1 MNILFTP
8 SDNSRTSGAFL
19 CMVALIVILRDTYG
33 HNVTVVL
40 PYEGNGKELLD
51 ECGIRNTLIPSYTW
65 TTPLEGMNKP
75 IGVLKDAVKAAL
87 TKKNAGRIAQ
97 LIEENDI
104 DVVHNNTSWGYIGAL
119 AALETKTPLVWHI
132 QEFLEEDQ
140 ARRIRWQK
148 RGYALMARSDRVLA
162 ISESIYDKY
171 APIIGD
177 DKLEL
182 VLDGIDAHRYECAD
196 HEILAGGTVR
206 FLLVGGGEYK
216 GHSVAIKACLRLL
229 EHGCNDFELVLL
241 GNVGEAY
248 RERLQALYAA
258 VPGAAEHFVF
268 PGPTDDTPAYY
279 AATDIFLMCS
289 RAEAFGRVTV
299 EAMMGGCL
307 AIGANTAGTKE
318 LIEDGVTGYLFEA
331 ANPDDLARKIEYALE
346 HKEQSRALAEKGQ
359 AYMLQNMTAE
369 ANAAKVNRI
378 YEEILL
384 KRAVHE

>member
-1 MNILFTP
+1 
-8 SDNSRTSGAFL
+8 
-19 CMVALIVILRDTYG
+19 MVALIVILQDAYG

-51 ECGIRNTLIPSYTW
+51 EYGIRNFLIPSYTW
-65 TTPLEGMNKP
+65 TTPIEGMNKP
-75 IGVLKDAVKAAL
+75 IRVLKDTVKAAI
-87 TKKNAGRIAQ
+87 TKKNAGQIEA
-97 LIEENDI
+97 LIRANDI
-104 DVVHNNTSWGYIGAL
+104 DIVHNNTSWGYIGAL
-119 AALETKTPLVWHI
+119 AALETQTPLVWHI

-140 ARRIRWQK
+140 ARTIRWQK
-148 RGYALMARSDRVLA
+148 RGYALMAKSDMALA

-171 APIIGD
+171 APIIGE

-182 VLDGIDAHRYECAD
+182 VLDGIDAHKYECAD
-196 HEILAGGTVR
+196 HEILTGNKVR
-206 FLLVGGGEYK
+206 FLLVGGGEGK
-216 GHSVAIKACLRLL
+216 GHPVAIKACLRLL
-229 EHGCNDFELVLL
+229 ERGYDDFELVLL
-241 GNVGEAY
+241 GNVGGAY
-248 RERLQALYAA
+248 RERLHALYVD

-331 ANPDDLARKIEYALE
+331 NNPDDLARKIEHALE
-346 HKEQSRALAEKGQ
+346 HKEQSRALAKEGQ

-369 ANAAKVNRI
+369 ANAAKVNQI
-378 YEEILL
+378 YGEILL
-384 KRAVHE
+384 KRAAHE